1 MNDNR
6 KKKVIE
12 HLKTHKDQMSN
23 PNQLKGNAITYESLE
38 FGLNESNNKVND
50 IPEFKLKLVLKFN
63 ENIFKKIEIKVTQQF
78 GISNPT
84 RDDISNINETFNQQ
98 LKIDCLIKDNKIKTI
113 NYKKN

>member
-1 MNDNR
+1 MNDNI

-12 HLKTHKDQMSN
+12 HLKTHKDEMSN

-38 FGLNESNNKVND
+38 FGLNESNNKVDD

-78 GISNPT
+78 VISNPT
-84 RDDISNINETFNQQ
+84 RDDIKILTRLSTNISKQ
-98 LKIDCLIKDNKIKTI
+98 IV
-113 NYKKN
+113 